1 MNEKVRNVEA
11 VLFDMDGTITRPYI
25 DFAAIRADIGVP
37 SDESILE
44 HVAQLKSVD
53 RDRAQKILAGY
64 EADAAHNSEL
74 NDGAEELV
82 GFLNERNIRTALV
95 TRNNRNATQVVC
107 DKHGLRFDVVV
118 AAEDATP
125 KPSPEPVRLVARR
138 LQIEP
143 IRMLMV
149 GDFLFDVQAGTAAGT
164 RTVFLT
170 NGKKPDF
177 EVEADFVIDSLSE
190 LIDMLSL

>member
-1 MNEKVRNVEA
+1 MNAKVRNVEA

-25 DFAAIRADIGVP
+25 DFAAIRTDIGIP
-37 SDESILE
+37 TDESILE
-44 HVAQLKSVD
+44 HVAQLEGAE

-64 EADAAHNSEL
+64 ETDAAHNSKL

-82 GFLNERNIRTALV
+82 RFLHERDIRTALI
-95 TRNNRNATQVVC
+95 TRNNRNAVQTVC

-125 KPSPEPVRLVARR
+125 KPSPEPVRLVARCLR
-138 LQIEP
+138 IEP
-143 IRMLMV
+143 ARMLMV
-149 GDFLFDVQAGTAAGT
+149 GDFLFDVQAGAAAGT

-177 EVEADFVIDSLSE
+177 EVEADFVIDSLHE

>member
-1 MNEKVRNVEA
+1 MNVKVRNVQA
-11 VLFDMDGTITRPYI
+11 VLFDMDGTITRPNI
-25 DFAAIRADIGVP
+25 DFVAIRIDIGVP
-37 SDESILE
+37 IGESILE
-44 HVAQLKSVD
+44 HVAGLEGAE

-64 EADAAHNSEL
+64 EADAARNSEL

-82 GFLNERNIRTALV
+82 GFLHERDICTALI
-95 TRNNRNATQVVC
+95 TRNNRNAAQVVC

-118 AAEDATP
+118 AAEDAPP

-143 IRMLMV
+143 ARMLMV
-149 GDFLFDVQAGTAAGT
+149 GDFLFDIQAGTAAET

-170 NGKKPDF
+170 NGRKPDF
-177 EVEADFVIDSLSE
+177 EVEADFTIDGLAE

>member
-1 MNEKVRNVEA
+1 MNAKVRNVEA

-25 DFAAIRADIGVP
+25 DFGAIRADIGIP
-37 SDESILE
+37 AAESILE
-44 HVAQLKSVD
+44 HVAQLKSVE
-53 RDRAQKILAGY
+53 RGRAQKILARY

-74 NDGAEELV
+74 NNGTEELV
-82 GFLNERNIRTALV
+82 GFLRERDIRTALI
-95 TRNNRNATQVVC
+95 TRNNRNAAQTVC

-143 IRMLMV
+143 ARMLMV
-149 GDFLFDVQAGTAAGT
+149 GDFLFDIQAGSAAGT

-170 NGKKPDF
+170 NGKKPNF
-177 EVEADFVIDSLSE
+177 EVEADFIIESLHE
-190 LIDMLSL
+190 LIDILSL